1 MTFNEITAVRSNTDK
16 SGNEFKTITLN
27 CTTFNTMK
35 HPVTG
40 QEVNALGSSTNQTLN
55 AWSAGVDSPYNHL
68 YNAQV
73 GTAVVG
79 NLETREVEAYEI
91 EDTVAGETVLRT
103 VNTYT
108 CFVAETPDSPRYESA
123 VRNAFR
129 WNGHPLASS
138 DVNGEVSVSND
149 VDANIEVDFGA

>member
-16 SGNEFKTITLN
+16 SGNEFKTLTLS
-27 CTTFNTMK
+27 CTTFNTLV

-40 QEVNALGSSTNQTLN
+40 ATVNALGSSTNQTLN
-55 AWSAGVDSPYNHL
+55 AWSTGVDSPYNHL
-68 YNAQV
+68 FNATV

-79 NLETREVEAYEI
+79 NLETREVEAYQI
-91 EDTVAGETVLRT
+91 EDNIAGQTTMRT

-108 CFVAETPDSPRYESA
+108 CFVAEDPTSARYEQA

-129 WNGHPLASS
+129 WNGHNLATE
-138 DVNGEVSVSND
+138 DAPAATIEV
-149 VDANIEVDFGA
+149 AAPAVDFGA